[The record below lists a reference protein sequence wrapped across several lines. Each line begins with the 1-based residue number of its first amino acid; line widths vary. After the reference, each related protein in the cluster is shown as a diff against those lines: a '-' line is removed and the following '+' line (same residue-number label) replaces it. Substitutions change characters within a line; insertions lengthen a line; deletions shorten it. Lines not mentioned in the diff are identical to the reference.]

1 MSDLFGV
8 PDEVA
13 AAAGNLGGIGSTLSA
28 ANAAAAFPT
37 TGGLAAAGADD
48 VSMAVAALM
57 GGHGQGYQSF
67 AAQIEAFHQEFVQ
80 NLSAGAS
87 AYAAA
92 EAANAAAVA
101 NPLGAVQQGLQNV
114 VNAPAAL
121 IGSSTNG
128 LPGGVGAGLSAIPNA
143 AGSAG
148 AGGTGGLSGTGGAG
162 GMNPTVFAGASTAVS
177 SFGAGSSGGRG
188 GSGGGN
194 TGANGQPAR

>member
-67 AAQIEAFHQEFVQ
+67 SAQIEAFHQEFVQ
-80 NLSAGAS
+80 NISAGAS
-87 AYAAA
+87 AYANA
-92 EAANAAAVA
+92 EAANAAAIA
-101 NPLGAVQQGLQNV
+101 NPWQTVQQDLLGAI
-114 VNAPAAL
+114 NAPTELLLQRPL
-121 IGSSTNG
+121 IGNGTNG
-128 LPGGVGAGLSAIPNA
+128 LPGTVQNG
-143 AGSAG
+143 G
-148 AGGTGGLSGTGGAG
+148 AGGTYSHLL
-162 GMNPTVFAGASTAVS
+162 VD
-177 SFGAGSSGGRG
+177 
-188 GSGGGN
+188 
-194 TGANGQPAR
+194 

>member
-13 AAAGNLGGIGSTLSA
+13 AAAGNLDGIGSTISA

-37 TGGLAAAGADD
+37 TGLAAAGADD
-48 VSMAVAALM
+48 VSMAVAELM

-87 AYAAA
+87 AYSAA

-101 NPLGAVQQGLQNV
+101 NPLGAVQQGLQSV
-114 VNAPAAL
+114 VNAPAM
-121 IGSSTNG
+121 
-128 LPGGVGAGLSAIPNA
+128 GAALSAIPSA
-143 AGSAG
+143 AGNAG
-148 AGGTGGLSGTGGAG
+148 AGGTGGLSGIGGAG
-162 GMNPTVFAGASTAVS
+162 GMNPTVFGGPSTAVS
-177 SFGAGSSGGRG
+177 GFGSGSSGGRG

-194 TGANGQPAR
+194 SGANGRTAR

>member
-13 AAAGNLGGIGSTLSA
+13 AAAGNLDGIGSTISA

-37 TGGLAAAGADD
+37 TGLAAAGADD

-67 AAQIEAFHQEFVQ
+67 AAQIQAFHQEFVQ

-87 AYAAA
+87 AYAAT

-101 NPLGAVQQGLQNV
+101 NPLGAVQQGLQSV
-114 VNAPAAL
+114 SNAPAAL
-121 IGSSTNG
+121 IGSSANG

-148 AGGTGGLSGTGGAG
+148 AGGIGGLSGIGGAG
-162 GMNPTVFAGASTAVS
+162 GMNPTVLGGASTAVS
-177 SFGAGSSGGRG
+177 GFGSGSSGGRG

-194 TGANGQPAR
+194 SGANGQTAR

>member
-13 AAAGNLGGIGSTLSA
+13 AAAGNLGGIGSTISA

-37 TGGLAAAGADD
+37 TGLAAAGADD
-48 VSMAVAALM
+48 VSMAVAELM

-67 AAQIEAFHQEFVQ
+67 AAQIEAFHQQFVQ

-101 NPLGAVQQGLQNV
+101 NPLGAVQQGLQSV

-121 IGSSTNG
+121 IGSSANG
-128 LPGGVGAGLSAIPNA
+128 LPGGAGAGLSAIPNA

-148 AGGTGGLSGTGGAG
+148 AGGTGGLSGIGGAG
-162 GMNPTVFAGASTAVS
+162 GMNPTVFGGPSTAVS
-177 SFGAGSSGGRG
+177 GLGSGSSGGRG

-194 TGANGQPAR
+194 SGANGQTAR